1 MSKSHLRN
9 LSLAELRALVLAEGE
24 PEFRYR
30 QLATWIYTRLESSYD
45 AMTDLPK
52 DLRERLT
59 QRFDV
64 AASAPVSI
72 QQSAVDGTRK
82 FLIEFADGAR
92 VESVLMRYDRRN
104 TVCLSSQVG
113 CPLDCVFCE
122 TAKGRFQR
130 NLSAGEILDQICL
143 LKREAGPPSEKINVV
158 FMGMGEP
165 LLNLPSVIE
174 SIRVMND
181 PLGLNLGGKR
191 ITVSTSSFPERI
203 RELADSEADCS
214 LALSLNAPNDE
225 LRRELMPKASHFSIQ
240 ELLDAARYFVRDGRR
255 RVTLEYVL
263 IKGHNMSSVHA
274 GQLAALASGQPFKL
288 NLIPYNPGRHSPY
301 ERPSEDDIDRFV
313 ARLLP
318 TAPTV
323 TVRRSRGVDI
333 DAACGQLWNE
343 YLMQKRRPAKGAA

>member
-1 MSKSHLRN
+1 MHKAHLRN
-9 LSLAELRALVLAEGE
+9 LSLDQLRELVVADGE
-24 PEFRYR
+24 PEFRFR
-30 QLATWIYTRLESSYD
+30 QLATWIYARQESGYD

-52 DLRERLT
+52 ELRERLAG
-59 QRFDV
+59 RFDV

-82 FLIEFADGAR
+82 FLFEFEDGAR

-104 TVCLSSQVG
+104 TVCLSTQVG

-130 NLSAGEILDQICL
+130 NLTAGEILDQLCL
-143 LKREAGPPSEKINVV
+143 LKREAGPPSLKINVV

-165 LLNLPSVIE
+165 LLNLPSVVAA
-174 SIRVMND
+174 IRVMND
-181 PLGLNLGGKR
+181 SLGLNLGGKR

-214 LALSLNAPNDE
+214 LALSLNAPNDP
-225 LRRELMPKASHFSIQ
+225 LRAELMPKASHFSIR
-240 ELLDAARYFVRDGRR
+240 ELLAAARYFVRDGRR

-263 IKGHNMSSVHA
+263 IKGRNMKSEHA
-274 GQLAALASGQPFKL
+274 DQLAELARGQPFKV
-288 NLIPYNPGRHSPY
+288 NLIPYNPGRHSPF
-301 ERPSEDDIDRFV
+301 ERPTEDDIDRFV

-318 TAPTV
+318 TAPAV

-343 YLMQKRRPAKGAA
+343 YLMQKRKPAKGAA